1 VANTVPVQPSVLA
14 VTKKI
19 RAISVGKLL
28 DGAIRAIHSGDSLSA
43 LFDNDVGGSL
53 LA

>member
-1 VANTVPVQPSVLA
+1 MPVRSEVTA

-28 DGAIRAIHSGDSLSA
+28 EGAIRAIHTGESVSA
-43 LFDNDVGGSL
+43 LFETDLGGSL